1 MENHQGSDG
10 LEVDYI
16 LGLDVL
22 IRIYETMKDTDQQ
35 NQRFCRIAIHLL
47 RKKMIHTYQ
56 TPAIT
61 ICREESSKTAVEML
75 LM

>member
-16 LGLDVL
+16 LGLYVL
-22 IRIYETMKDTDQQ
+22 IRIYETMKDTDPQ

-47 RKKMIHTYQ
+47 RKK
-56 TPAIT
+56 
-61 ICREESSKTAVEML
+61 
-75 LM
+75 